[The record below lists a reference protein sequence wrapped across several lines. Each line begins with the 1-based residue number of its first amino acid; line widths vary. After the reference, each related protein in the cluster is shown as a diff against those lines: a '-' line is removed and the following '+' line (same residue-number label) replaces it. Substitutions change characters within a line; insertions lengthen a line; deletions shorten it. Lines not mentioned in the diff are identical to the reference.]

1 MIITDALQMSG
12 EPSIVMTLNPFP
24 SLNIRQ
30 VALAR

>member
-24 SLNIRQ
+24 SLTS
-30 VALAR
+30 AR